1 MRLIWMAAA
10 ALLAVAVAGCSG
22 GESSEAAVT
31 SSGESIPTGFEAA
44 APEADQHTEAQ
55 EGGVRIAVGE
65 TGPVFVPADAIMEIK
80 APAEWGDALSGLR
93 CTVTDST
100 GRNEDL
106 RSSDVKKRERI
117 AGGEWVTLWTFSAQ
131 PATEVTVGCKDP
143 GARVQGAGRHTVLV
157 AARGTIPVPNPAPI
171 PSAPEPNP
179 AAVPNV
185 APVPNPAPVPN

>member
-1 MRLIWMAAA
+1 MAAP
-10 ALLAVAVAGCSG
+10 ALLAAAVSGCSG

-31 SSGESIPTGFEAA
+31 SSVAPTPSASEAA
-44 APEADQHTEAQ
+44 APAPEQPAEAPEA
-55 EGGVRIAVGE
+55 GVRIAVGE

-93 CTVTDST
+93 CTVTDSA

-143 GARVQGAGRHTVLV
+143 GARVQGEGRHTVLV
-157 AARGTIPVPNPAPI
+157 AARG
-171 PSAPEPNP
+171 
-179 AAVPNV
+179 AV
-185 APVPNPAPVPN
+185 PVPNPAPVPSVPVPN